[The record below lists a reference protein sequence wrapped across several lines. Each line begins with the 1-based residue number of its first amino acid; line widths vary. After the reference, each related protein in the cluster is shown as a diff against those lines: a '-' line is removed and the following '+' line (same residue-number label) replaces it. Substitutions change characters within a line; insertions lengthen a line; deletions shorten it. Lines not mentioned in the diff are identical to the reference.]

1 MTGNDTGDDRV
12 QRLRRPDGNTVAY
25 ATTSGR
31 TPTVAFLGGFR
42 SDMTGT
48 KAMALE
54 AWAGRT
60 GRAFVRFDYLGHGQS
75 SGRFEDGTIG
85 RWLDDSLAVLDQLTE
100 GKLVLVGSS
109 MGGWLSLLA
118 ARARPERLAGLVLIA
133 AAPDFTERMLM
144 KGLSPEDRER
154 LQGEG
159 RLERPSQY
167 SPEPSVF
174 TWKLIE
180 EGRDHL
186 LLDKKL
192 ALPCPVRL
200 LHGQSDPDVPWEY
213 SLQIA
218 EHLEAPEVI
227 TTLIKGG
234 DHRLSTPADIARLI
248 AAVEELVGGPRDGQ
262 GVTSLQE
269 VIRWAMARTPSR

>member
-1 MTGNDTGDDRV
+1 MTDDGRV
-12 QRLRRPDGNTVAY
+12 QKLQRPDGNTVAY
-25 ATTSGR
+25 ARTDGR
-31 TPTVAFLGGFR
+31 APTIVFLGGFR

-54 AWAGRT
+54 AWART
-60 GRAFVRFDYLGHGQS
+60 SGHAYLRFDYLGHGQS

-85 RWLDDSLAVLDQLTE
+85 RWLDDSLAAIDSLTT

-109 MGGWLSLLA
+109 MGGWLSLLV
-118 ARARPERLAGLVLIA
+118 ARTRAERLAGLVLIA
-133 AAPDFTERMLM
+133 AAPDFTERMLLRD
-144 KGLSPEDRER
+144 LSPEDRVVLER
-154 LQGEG
+154 DG

-180 EGRDHL
+180 EGRNHL
-186 LLDKKL
+186 LLDRPL

-200 LHGQSDPDVPWEY
+200 LHGQNDPDVPWEY

-218 EHLEAPEVI
+218 RHLDAPEVI
-227 TTLIKGG
+227 TTFIKGG
-234 DHRLSTPADIARLI
+234 GHRLSTPADIARLI
-248 AAVEELVGGPRDGQ
+248 ATVEELSG
-262 GVTSLQE
+262 
-269 VIRWAMARTPSR
+269 

>member
-1 MTGNDTGDDRV
+1 MSGKGSL
-12 QRLRRPDGNTVAY
+12 QRLARPDGNVVAY
-25 ATTSGR
+25 AKTDGR
-31 TPTVAFLGGFR
+31 APTVVFLGGFR

-54 AWAGRT
+54 DWARQSGH
-60 GRAFVRFDYLGHGQS
+60 AYLRFDYLGHGQS

-85 RWLDDSLAVLDQLTE
+85 RWLDDSLAVLDRLTV

-133 AAPDFTERMLM
+133 AAPDFTERMLL
-144 KGLSPEDRER
+144 KGLSAEDRATLER
-154 LQGEG
+154 DG

-180 EGRDHL
+180 EGRKHL
-186 LLDKKL
+186 VLDKKL

-218 EHLEAPEVI
+218 QHLEAPEVV
-227 TTLIKGG
+227 TTFVKSG
-234 DHRLSTPADIARLI
+234 DHRLSTPAALARPT
-248 AAVEELVGGPRDGQ
+248 A
-262 GVTSLQE
+262 T
-269 VIRWAMARTPSR
+269 

>member
-1 MTGNDTGDDRV
+1 MTDTGRV
-12 QRLRRPDGNTVAY
+12 QRLARPDGNYVAY
-25 ATTSGR
+25 AKTEGR
-31 TPTVAFLGGFR
+31 APTVVFLGGFR

-54 AWAGRT
+54 AWAHRT
-60 GRAFVRFDYLGHGQS
+60 GRAYLGHGQS

-85 RWLDDSLAVLDQLTE
+85 RWLDDSLAAIDSLAT

-133 AAPDFTERMLM
+133 AAPDFTERMLL
-144 KGLSPEDRER
+144 KDLSADDRRKLER
-154 LQGEG
+154 DG

-174 TWKLIE
+174 TWKLVE
-180 EGRDHL
+180 EGRHHL

-218 EHLEAPEVI
+218 RHVEAPEVI

-234 DHRLSTPADIARLI
+234 DHRLSTPSDIDRLV
-248 AAVEELVGGPRDGQ
+248 ATVEEL
-262 GVTSLQE
+262 
-269 VIRWAMARTPSR
+269 AR

>member
-1 MTGNDTGDDRV
+1 MANVGRV
-12 QRLRRPDGNTVAY
+12 ERLPRPDGNTVAY
-25 ATTSGR
+25 AR
-31 TPTVAFLGGFR
+31 TDGAAPTVVFLGGFR

-48 KAMALE
+48 KAVALE
-54 AWAGRT
+54 AWARES
-60 GRAFVRFDYLGHGQS
+60 GRAFLRFDYLGHGQS

-85 RWLDDSLAVLDQLTE
+85 RWLDDSLVTIDQLTT
-100 GKLVLVGSS
+100 GRLVLVGSS
-109 MGGWLSLLA
+109 MGGWLSLLV

-133 AAPDFTERMLM
+133 AAPDFTERMLL
-144 KGLSPEDRER
+144 KGLSPEDRAALER
-154 LQGEG
+154 DG

-180 EGRDHL
+180 EGRNHL

-192 ALPCPVRL
+192 VLPCPVRL
-200 LHGQSDPDVPWEY
+200 LHGQSDPDVPWDY

-218 EHLEAPEVI
+218 THLDAPEVI

-248 AAVEELVGGPRDGQ
+248 TAVEEL
-262 GVTSLQE
+262 
-269 VIRWAMARTPSR
+269 AR

>member
-1 MTGNDTGDDRV
+1 MTDTGRV
-12 QRLRRPDGNTVAY
+12 QRLARPDGNYVAY
-25 ATTSGR
+25 AKTEGR
-31 TPTVAFLGGFR
+31 APTVVFLGGFR

-54 AWAGRT
+54 AWAHRT
-60 GRAFVRFDYLGHGQS
+60 GRAYLRFDYLGHGQS

-85 RWLDDSLAVLDQLTE
+85 RWLDDSLAAIDSLAT

-133 AAPDFTERMLM
+133 AAPDFTERMLL
-144 KGLSPEDRER
+144 KDLSADDRRKLER
-154 LQGEG
+154 DG

-174 TWKLIE
+174 TWKLVE
-180 EGRDHL
+180 EGRHHL

-218 EHLEAPEVI
+218 RHVEAPEVI

-234 DHRLSTPADIARLI
+234 DHRLSTPSDIDRLV
-248 AAVEELVGGPRDGQ
+248 ATVEEL
-262 GVTSLQE
+262 
-269 VIRWAMARTPSR
+269 AR

>member
-1 MTGNDTGDDRV
+1 L
-12 QRLRRPDGNTVAY
+12 QRGDGNHVAY
-25 ATTSGR
+25 ATTAGR
-31 TPTVAFLGGFR
+31 APTVVFLGGFR

-54 AWAGRT
+54 AWAEKT
-60 GRAFVRFDYLGHGQS
+60 GRAFLRFDYLGHGQS

-85 RWLDDSLAVLDQLTE
+85 RWLDDSLAAIDQLTR

-133 AAPDFTERMLM
+133 AAPDFTERMLL
-144 KGLSPEDRER
+144 KELSPEDRAKLER
-154 LQGEG
+154 DG
-159 RLERPSQY
+159 RLEKPSQY

-180 EGRDHL
+180 EGRSHL
-186 LLDKKL
+186 LLDKPL
-192 ALPCPVRL
+192 SLPCPVRL
-200 LHGQSDPDVPWEY
+200 LHGQSDPDVPWQY

-218 EHLEAPEVI
+218 EHLDAPEVI
-227 TTLIKGG
+227 TTFVKGG

-248 AAVEELVGGPRDGQ
+248 ATVGELTGDRKG
-262 GVTSLQE
+262 
-269 VIRWAMARTPSR
+269 

>member
-1 MTGNDTGDDRV
+1 VGRV
-12 QRLRRPDGNTVAY
+12 ERLQRPDGNTVAY
-25 ATTSGR
+25 AKTDGR
-31 TPTVAFLGGFR
+31 APTVVFLGGFR

-48 KAMALE
+48 KAVALE
-54 AWAGRT
+54 AWARAR
-60 GRAFVRFDYLGHGQS
+60 GRAFLRFDYLGHGQS

-85 RWLDDSLAVLDQLTE
+85 RWLDDSLAAIDQLAT

-109 MGGWLSLLA
+109 MGGWLSLLV
-118 ARARPERLAGLVLIA
+118 ARARRERLAGLVLIA
-133 AAPDFTERMLM
+133 AAPDFTERMLL
-144 KGLSPEDRER
+144 KGLSPEDRAALER
-154 LQGEG
+154 DG

-167 SPEPSVF
+167 SSEPSVF

-180 EGRDHL
+180 EGRSHL
-186 LLDKKL
+186 LLNSKL
-192 ALPCPVRL
+192 VLPCAVRL

-218 EHLEAPEVI
+218 AHLEAPEVI

-248 AAVEELVGGPRDGQ
+248 AAVEELTG
-262 GVTSLQE
+262 
-269 VIRWAMARTPSR
+269 

>member
-1 MTGNDTGDDRV
+1 MNGKSRAE
-12 QRLRRPDGNTVAY
+12 RLARPDGNFVAY
-25 ATTSGR
+25 ARTAGR
-31 TPTVAFLGGFR
+31 APTIVFLGGFR

-48 KAMALE
+48 KAVALE
-54 AWAGRT
+54 DWARRG
-60 GRAFVRFDYLGHGQS
+60 GRAFLRFDYLGHGQS

-85 RWLDDSLAVLDQLTE
+85 RWLDDALAAIDALTT

-109 MGGWLSLLA
+109 MGGWLSLLVA
-118 ARARPERLAGLVLIA
+118 LRRRERLAGLVLIA
-133 AAPDFTERMLM
+133 AAPDFTERLLLE
-144 KGLSPEDRER
+144 GLSPEDRATLER
-154 LQGEG
+154 DG

-174 TWKLIE
+174 TWRLIE

-192 ALPCPVRL
+192 SLPCPVRL

-213 SLQIA
+213 SLRIA
-218 EHLEAPEVI
+218 RQLEAPDLV
-227 TTLIKGG
+227 TTFVKGG

-248 AAVEELVGGPRDGQ
+248 ATVKEL
-262 GVTSLQE
+262 
-269 VIRWAMARTPSR
+269 AR

>member
-1 MTGNDTGDDRV
+1 MGRV
-12 QRLRRPDGNTVAY
+12 ERLQRDDGNTIAY
-25 ATTSGR
+25 AVTEGR
-31 TPTVAFLGGFR
+31 APTVVFLGGFR

-48 KAMALE
+48 KAVALE
-54 AWAGRT
+54 AWAEKT
-60 GRAFVRFDYLGHGQS
+60 GRAFLRFDYLGHGQS

-85 RWLDDSLAVLDQLTE
+85 RWLDDSMSAIDALTS
-100 GKLVLVGSS
+100 GPLVLVGSS
-109 MGGWLSLLA
+109 MGGWLSLLV

-133 AAPDFTERMLM
+133 AAPDFTERMLLA
-144 KGLSPEDRER
+144 GLSEAERER
-154 LQGEG
+154 LERDG

-180 EGRDHL
+180 EGRNHL
-186 LLDKKL
+186 LLDRPL

-218 EHLEAPEVI
+218 ARLEAPEVI

-248 AAVEELVGGPRDGQ
+248 ATVAELSG
-262 GVTSLQE
+262 
-269 VIRWAMARTPSR
+269 

>member
-1 MTGNDTGDDRV
+1 MGVEGRV
-12 QRLRRPDGNTVAY
+12 QRLVRPDGNTVAY
-25 ATTSGR
+25 AKTDGR
-31 TPTVAFLGGFR
+31 EPAVVFLGGFR

-48 KAMALE
+48 KALALE
-54 AWAGRT
+54 ASARKT
-60 GRAFVRFDYLGHGQS
+60 GRAFLRFDYLGHGQS

-85 RWLDDSLAVLDQLTE
+85 RWLDDSLAAVDALAG
-100 GKLVLVGSS
+100 GKFVLVGSS
-109 MGGWLSLLA
+109 MGGWLSLLV
-118 ARARPERLAGLVLIA
+118 ARARADRLAGLVLIA
-133 AAPDFTERMLM
+133 AAPDFTERMLL
-144 KGLSPEDRER
+144 KGLSAGDRARLER
-154 LQGEG
+154 DG

-180 EGRDHL
+180 EGRNHL

-192 ALPCPVRL
+192 VLPCPVRL

-218 EHLEAPEVI
+218 RHLEAPEVI
-227 TTLIKGG
+227 TTFVKCG

-248 AAVEELVGGPRDGQ
+248 ATVEELTG
-262 GVTSLQE
+262 
-269 VIRWAMARTPSR
+269 

>member
-1 MTGNDTGDDRV
+1 MSADGRV
-12 QRLRRPDGNTVAY
+12 QRLKRPDGNTVAY
-25 ATTSGR
+25 AKTDGCA
-31 TPTVAFLGGFR
+31 PTVVFLGGFR

-54 AWAGRT
+54 AWAQRT
-60 GRAFVRFDYLGHGQS
+60 GRAYLRFDYLGHGQS

-85 RWLDDSLAVLDQLTE
+85 RWLDDSLAAIDGLTT
-100 GKLVLVGSS
+100 GRLVLVGSS
-109 MGGWLSLLA
+109 MGGWLSLLV

-133 AAPDFTERMLM
+133 AAPDFTERMLLR
-144 KGLSPEDRER
+144 GLSAQDRATLER
-154 LQGEG
+154 EG

-167 SPEPSVF
+167 SLEPSVF

-180 EGRDHL
+180 EGRHHL

-192 ALPCPVRL
+192 SLPCPVRL

-218 EHLEAPEVI
+218 QHLEAPEVV

-248 AAVEELVGGPRDGQ
+248 ATVEDLL
-262 GVTSLQE
+262 S
-269 VIRWAMARTPSR
+269 

>member
-1 MTGNDTGDDRV
+1 MDNGHST
-12 QRLRRPDGNTVAY
+12 QRLPRPDGNTVAY
-25 ATTSGR
+25 AKTNGR
-31 TPTVAFLGGFR
+31 EPTVVFLGGFR

-48 KAMALE
+48 KAVALE
-54 AWAGRT
+54 NWARQS
-60 GRAFVRFDYLGHGQS
+60 GRAYLRFDYLGHGQS

-85 RWLDDSLAVLDQLTE
+85 RWLDDSLAVIDAKTA
-100 GKLVLVGSS
+100 GKLVLIGSS
-109 MGGWLSLLA
+109 MGGWLSLLTA
-118 ARARPERLAGLVLIA
+118 LQRPERLAGLVLIA
-133 AAPDFTERMLM
+133 AAPDFTERMLL
-144 KGLSPEDRER
+144 KGLSPADRET
-154 LQGEG
+154 LQREG

-180 EGRDHL
+180 EGRHHL
-186 LLDKKL
+186 VLDKKL

-218 EHLEAPEVI
+218 RHLEAPEVI
-227 TTLIKGG
+227 TTFVKGG

-248 AAVEELVGGPRDGQ
+248 ATVKEL
-262 GVTSLQE
+262 
-269 VIRWAMARTPSR
+269 AR